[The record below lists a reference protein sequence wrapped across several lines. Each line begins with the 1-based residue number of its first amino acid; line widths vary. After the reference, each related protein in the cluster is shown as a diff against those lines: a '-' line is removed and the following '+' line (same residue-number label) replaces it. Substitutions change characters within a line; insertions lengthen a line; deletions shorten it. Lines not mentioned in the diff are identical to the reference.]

1 MHMPRPVTCSTLA
14 FILTLAATPALA
26 QGLSFGAWQPSTIPN
41 APQIQP
47 RLDCVALWS
56 LTGHDITVISA
67 TTEASTADT
76 PEYCRLVGLMQ
87 PEIRF
92 EVLLPARWN
101 GRLYMFGNGGY
112 AGEALGN
119 PGRVATAR
127 RAVAR
132 GFAVAQTN
140 TGHDSTLEPLGTFA
154 VNTQKFL
161 DYAYR
166 AVHLTATTAKTIA
179 RQYYEAPV
187 AKSYFDGCSTGG
199 RQGLMSAQRFPDDF
213 DGIVVG
219 APILNFVDTMVSYV
233 DSQRALARAPLTPAQ
248 LARLSE
254 AVTATCDAVDSV
266 KDGVIDDP
274 RRCSF
279 SPATDLPACAAGAP
293 GDACFTR
300 EQVRTIEDIFDGVTR
315 QGRTVFPGWP
325 LGTEAA
331 TPAAATNEPRSA
343 WIPWFQ
349 SPAPGRPIQASFGET
364 FFRYMG
370 FGKPTPDYDWLTFDV
385 EADFDKLQAARAT
398 LNAADPD
405 LSRFK
410 ARGGKIVSY
419 FGWADPALNPLMGVQ
434 YYEQVTK
441 TVPSTADFYRMFMVP
456 GMFHCGGG
464 VGVNAFDPFT
474 ALVRWVERGE
484 APTTIPA
491 SRVVSGKT
499 VRTRPLCAY
508 PEVARYKGSGSTDE
522 VANFVCS
529 AP

>member
-1 MHMPRPVTCSTLA
+1 MPMPRPVTRFALA
-14 FILTLAATPALA
+14 LVLTLAATTALA
-26 QGLSFGAWQPSTIPN
+26 QGLSFGAWQPSTLPD
-41 APQIQP
+41 APQLPP
-47 RLDCVALWS
+47 RQACADLWA
-56 LTGHDITVISA
+56 LTGHDITVVSA
-67 TTEASTADT
+67 TTVGATADT
-76 PEYCRLVGLMQ
+76 PEHCRLVGLMQ
-87 PEIRF
+87 PEVRF

-112 AGEALGN
+112 AGEALDN
-119 PGRVATAR
+119 PGRVATGR

-140 TGHDSTLEPLGTFA
+140 TGHDAALEPLGTFA
-154 VNTQKFL
+154 VNPQKFL

-166 AVHLTATTAKTIA
+166 AVHLTATTARAIA

-187 AKSYFDGCSTGG
+187 AKAYFDGCSTGG

-219 APILNFVDTMVSYV
+219 APVLNFVDTMVSYV
-233 DSQRALARAPLTPAQ
+233 DSQRALARAPLSPVQ

-254 AVTATCDAVDSV
+254 AVTAKCDAIDGV
-266 KDGVIDDP
+266 KDGVIEDP
-274 RRCSF
+274 RRCTF
-279 SPATDLPACAAGAP
+279 APATDLPACAVGAP

-300 EQVRTIEDIFDGVTR
+300 EQIAAIGDIHDGVTR

-325 LGTEAA
+325 PGTEAVA
-331 TPAAATNEPRSA
+331 PAAPGGEMRSA
-343 WIPWFQ
+343 WLPWFV
-349 SPAPGRPIQASFGET
+349 SPPNVRPIQASFGET

-370 FGKPTPDYDWLTFDV
+370 FGKPAPDYDWLTFDV
-385 EADFDKLQAARAT
+385 EADFEKLQAARAT
-398 LNAADPD
+398 LNATDPD

-434 YYEQVTK
+434 YYDQVTR
-441 TVPSTADFYRMFMVP
+441 TVPSTPDFYRMFMVP

-464 VGVNAFDPFT
+464 IGVNTFDPFT
-474 ALVRWVERGE
+474 TLVRWVERGE
-484 APTTIPA
+484 APATIPA
-491 SRVVSGKT
+491 SRVVNGKT

-508 PEVARYKGSGSTDE
+508 PEIARYKGSGGTDE
-522 VANFVCS
+522 ATSFECRT
-529 AP
+529 P